1 MTNEIVKHHNDLN
14 TVPMRNWASEE
25 MNFFF
30 AILSK
35 MRNKGTDLVTF
46 TGNELK
52 ELAEYN
58 DWNLPRFVNTMENL
72 GDHITSIKYKER
84 TSHSFKIMN
93 LFSIFEVKWNDDM
106 SDLNVRVGVTE
117 NYSYI
122 LNKINAE
129 FTSYELQ
136 EFTRI
141 KSTYAKSMYRLLK
154 QWRTVGKLELKIKE
168 FKQLLDTPDYYTPS
182 HIDKNILKP
191 IMKELPIF
199 FKGLKVKKI
208 KRNTRGNPVTG
219 YLFTWQPEHT
229 EPWLENKYDEQPQE
243 YATKYE
249 NKFTKW
255 LIDYGVV
262 STHDHELIE
271 QFKLEVYPLYQ
282 QLADR
287 ATLETVEK
295 HISYVAKQRYKH
307 PVGYFKKAAKDYLSR
322 FI

>member
-168 FKQLLDTPDYYTPS
+168 FKQLL
-182 HIDKNILKP
+182 ILSI
-191 IMKELPIF
+191 IMCKHSS
-199 FKGLKVKKI
+199 
-208 KRNTRGNPVTG
+208 R
-219 YLFTWQPEHT
+219 
-229 EPWLENKYDEQPQE
+229 
-243 YATKYE
+243 
-249 NKFTKW
+249 
-255 LIDYGVV
+255 
-262 STHDHELIE
+262 
-271 QFKLEVYPLYQ
+271 
-282 QLADR
+282 
-287 ATLETVEK
+287 VEEC
-295 HISYVAKQRYKH
+295 
-307 PVGYFKKAAKDYLSR
+307 
-322 FI
+322 